1 MTKIVMNCL
10 ECDATINIPADA
22 AVGEIVSCPECGA
35 DFEISKKDGANVEIK
50 PAESVGEDWG
60 E

>member
-1 MTKIVMNCL
+1 MNCL
-10 ECDATINIPADA
+10 ECDASINVANDA

-35 DFEISKKDGANVEIK
+35 DFEISKKSGENVELK

>member
-1 MTKIVMNCL
+1 MNCL
-10 ECDATINIPADA
+10 ECDASISIPNDA

-35 DFEISKKDGANVEIK
+35 DFEISKGGQGVELK
-50 PAESVGEDWG
+50 PAESIGEDWG